1 MAEITT
7 APGRCIGCGTQKAP
21 HLGEIRTTRVA
32 DGVVRDERV
41 QRCTPCLVASTSRY
55 QPEQL
60 SSGYWALR
68 DRQHGALVVDHAD
81 SAPRL
86 YDSRD
91 AAQAD
96 LTELVARGAL

>member
-21 HLGEIRTTRVA
+21 HLGELQTTRVA

-41 QRCTPCLVASTSRY
+41 RRCTDCQIASTSRY

-68 DRQHGALVVDHAD
+68 DRQHGVLVVDHVD

-86 YDSRD
+86 YPSRA

-96 LTELVARGAL
+96 LAELVARGAL